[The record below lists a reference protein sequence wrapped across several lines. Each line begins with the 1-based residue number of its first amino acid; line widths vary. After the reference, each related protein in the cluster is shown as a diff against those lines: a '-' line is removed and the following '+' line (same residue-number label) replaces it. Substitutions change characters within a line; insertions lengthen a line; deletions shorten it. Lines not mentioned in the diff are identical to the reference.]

1 MAAMAVFSSGLTVA
15 TAIIVYHNL
24 RYSYARVLDILGGAA
39 NVAADGSFDLT
50 PVAVPAWVSPFMQDL
65 SVVSPA
71 LVLFTSVRMLVAAL
85 LLLQAPERIR
95 RWGHLHFPFPD
106 PYKVYFIQMGLLGT
120 IVGFVLAFAEVDPQS
135 ERQSIILLEA
145 LGTALWSTLTA
156 IVLAYVF
163 CPVVEGLYARTRNL
177 LLGAAPRDTRS
188 ALDALRERTSAAASE
203 LDALAGATRS
213 LAAESRALG
222 DELRDRRLDSR
233 VAQLENTLSEI
244 ARQLEEIREGQHR
257 LRDQQVGF
265 AADSRALT
273 ARLDA
278 DEKAMERHSDGLA
291 KLDAATASLVTSVAD
306 LVDEAKRSRAARE
319 RLAGLEAWLRTPP
332 RETDED

>member
-1 MAAMAVFSSGLTVA
+1 MAATALFSAGLA
-15 TAIIVYHNL
+15 TATTIIVYHNL

-39 NVAADGSFDLT
+39 NVAADGTFELT
-50 PVAVPAWVSPFMQDL
+50 HVAVPAWVSPFMQDL

-71 LVLFTSVRMLVAAL
+71 LVLFTAARMLVAAVL
-85 LLLQAPERIR
+85 LLRSPERVR
-95 RWGHLHFPFPD
+95 RWGHVHFPFPD

-120 IVGFVLAFAEVDPQS
+120 IVGFVLAFAEVDPHT

-163 CPVVEGLYARTRNL
+163 CPVVEGLFARTRNL

-203 LDALAGATRS
+203 LDVLADATRT
-213 LAAESRALG
+213 LAAESRTLG

-233 VAQLENTLSEI
+233 MAQVEQTLSEI
-244 ARQLEEIREGQHR
+244 ARQLETLREGQHR
-257 LRDQQVGF
+257 LREQQAGIV
-265 AADSRALT
+265 ADGRALT

-278 DEKAMERHSDGLA
+278 DEKAMERHADGLT
-291 KLDAATASLVTSVAD
+291 KLDLTTASLATSVAD
-306 LVDEAKRSRAARE
+306 LVEEAKRSRSARE
-319 RLAGLEAWLRTPP
+319 RLASLEAWLRTPP
-332 RETDED
+332 RGADGD